1 MKKVFIAV
9 LMLMMLLSGCKSSVA
24 VVDQDVD
31 ETMGSAE
38 TDVAEEVGL
47 DDVLTDELVE
57 ESAGITVEKNL
68 LDVEL
73 TLPAWFFQDQAPE
86 DVFAANE
93 TDGVKSVVANE
104 DGSYTFVISKKLYED
119 TLTEFK
125 TGIDT
130 TIDEVITDENYV
142 SIEGVQYTDDFSEFN
157 VYVDQAK
164 YEEAMFDSLVSMMLG
179 MSGTMY
185 QLFEG
190 TDYDS
195 IEVIVNVVNQE
206 SMETIETFV
215 YPDVLDELN
224 EALQ

>member
-9 LMLMMLLSGCKSSVA
+9 LMLMLLLSGCKSSVA

-31 ETMGSAE
+31 EAMGSAE

-142 SIEGVQYTDDFSEFN
+142 SIEGVQYTDDLSEFN

-195 IEVIVNVVNQE
+195 IEVIVNVVNQD